1 MGKFIAGFMWA
12 MNIVSLLLMFAL
24 LYPKPEHGYA
34 PEHRA
39 ELQNKID
46 GLVPLSVA
54 DLGEL
59 E

>member
-1 MGKFIAGFMWA
+1 VGKFIAGFMWA
-12 MNIVSLLLMFAL
+12 INIVSLLLMFAL
-24 LYPKPEHGYA
+24 LYPKQEHGYA